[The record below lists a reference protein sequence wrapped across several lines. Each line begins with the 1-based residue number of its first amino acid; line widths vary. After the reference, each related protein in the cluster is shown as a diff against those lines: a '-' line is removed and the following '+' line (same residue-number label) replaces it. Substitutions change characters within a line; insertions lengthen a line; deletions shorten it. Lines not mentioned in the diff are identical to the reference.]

1 LIPQVFQTYKWLLTS
16 EQVTKVAGW
25 VKKAVQETFSGKK
38 AEQSGPASSSGA
50 ASSSA
55 AGKKQ
60 SKADA
65 DSASVMHLFG

>member
-1 LIPQVFQTYKWLLTS
+1 MIPQVFQTYKWLLTS

-25 VKKAVQETFSGKK
+25 VKKAVQETFSGK
-38 AEQSGPASSSGA
+38 AEQPGPASSSGA